1 MAISPMLVKKRLQD
15 LSVEELEARYEALK
29 SNFHFDTKEAQIKH
43 IIDYY
48 LKASH
53 STNTLST
60 RKAIEELLKEKTGKE
75 YRIENKYF
83 ELTSTDVVEYISNN
97 TNLIPNQTI
106 LVDFFSNLTNVND
119 KEKLVFLI
127 SLIQNTD
134 NFSNFINEIQNCEN
148 SNNTFEK
155 HSKIANEYYF
165 KNKVI
170 S

>member
-1 MAISPMLVKKRLQD
+1 MAISPMLVKERLQD

-29 SNFHFDTKEAQIKH
+29 SNFCFDTKEAQIKH

-155 HSKIANEYYF
+155 HLKIANEYYF